1 MILNILDQSP
11 VISGYSPP
19 EAIYQTIELA
29 KLADEL
35 GYHRYWVSE
44 HHNSNSFASASPE
57 ILIPVI
63 ASCTKNIRV
72 GSGGV
77 LISHYSPFKIAEQ
90 FNLLESIFPNRIDL
104 GIGRAPGGD
113 ANIVK
118 VLRTPKEDA
127 FVKTKELL
135 NYLNFNS
142 ENKKESRSLI
152 AVPEGINAPEVWIL
166 GTSPD
171 SAIFAAENGL
181 RYTFGSFINDEQM
194 LQCFQ
199 IYYQNFKPSKYLKEP
214 YLNLALF
221 VICGETE
228 TEALRMSICS
238 EYWLVH
244 TFFKGQNICFPDEKT
259 AVEHNFTPEDKMI
272 IEYRR
277 KNAVIGDAETVSQ
290 KLKELTKKY
299 ALHELTLVTITSD
312 HEERKKSYRLI
323 AEKLLKQDI

>member
-1 MILNILDQSP
+1 MKLNILDQSP
-11 VISGYSPP
+11 VISGFTHT
-19 EAIYQTIELA
+19 EAINQTIGIA
-29 KLADEL
+29 KLADKL
-35 GYHRYWVSE
+35 GYYRYWLSE

-63 ASCTKNIRV
+63 ASGTKNIRV

-77 LISHYSPFKIAEQ
+77 LISHYSSFKIAEQ
-90 FNLLESIFPNRIDL
+90 FNLLASIFPGRIDL

-113 ANIVK
+113 ANIMK

-127 FVKTKELL
+127 FGKTKELL
-135 NYLNFNS
+135 SYLNFKS
-142 ENKKESRSLI
+142 ENNKNEKKNLI
-152 AVPEGINAPEVWIL
+152 AVPEGVNMPEIWIL

-171 SAIFAAENGL
+171 SATFAAENGL

-199 IYYQNFKPSKYLKEP
+199 IYYQNFKPSRYLKEP

-228 TEALRMSICS
+228 SDAIRMAKCS
-238 EYWLVH
+238 EYWLTQ
-244 TFFKGQNICFPDEKT
+244 TFLKGKNICFPDEKT
-259 AVEHNFTPEDKMI
+259 AVNHNFSLEEKMV

-277 KNAVIGDAETVSQ
+277 KNAVIGDAITVAQ
-290 KLKELTKKY
+290 KLQEISKKY
-299 ALHELTLVTITSD
+299 ALHELTLVTITSN
-312 HEERKKSYRLI
+312 HSERMNSYKLI
-323 AEKLLKQDI
+323 AEKL

>member
-1 MILNILDQSP
+1 MKLNILDQSP
-11 VISGYSPP
+11 VISGLTPVD
-19 EAIYQTIELA
+19 AINHTIELA

-35 GYHRYWVSE
+35 GYLRYWVAE
-44 HHNSNSFASASPE
+44 HHNTKSFASASPE

-63 ASCTKNIRV
+63 ASKTNNIRV

-90 FNLLESIFPNRIDL
+90 FNLLESIFPGRIDL

-113 ANIVK
+113 ANIIK

-127 FVKTKELL
+127 FTKTKELL
-135 NYLNFNS
+135 TYLNNAPK
-142 ENKKESRSLI
+142 NTALT
-152 AVPEGINAPEVWIL
+152 AVPSGDNVPEIWIL

-171 SAIFAAENGL
+171 SAHFAAENGF

-199 IYYQNFKPSKYLKEP
+199 IYYQNFKPSLFLKEP

-228 TEALRMSICS
+228 SDALRMAKCS
-238 EYWLVH
+238 EYWLAQ
-244 TFFKGQNICFPDEKT
+244 TFLKGKNICFPDEKT
-259 AVEHNFTPEDKMI
+259 AIDYNFSFEEKMV

-277 KNAVIGDAETVSQ
+277 KNAVIGDADTVAE
-290 KLKELTKKY
+290 KLGELSKKY
-299 ALHELTLVTITSD
+299 ALHELTLVTITSN
-312 HEERKKSYRLI
+312 HEERKNSYKLI
-323 AEKLLKQDI
+323 AEKLLR